1 MLFIDLKSQHQLI
14 AADVTARLQAVLDHG
29 QFIMGPEVTELEG
42 ALAAFVGVNHC
53 VGVSSGTDALLA
65 AMMALEIGR
74 GDEVI
79 TTPFTFIA
87 TAEMIALLGARPV
100 FVDIDPATYNIDP
113 RLIENAITGRTRAIM
128 PVSLYGQCAD
138 MDAINEIAAAHR
150 LAVIED
156 AAQSFGA
163 TYKQRRSCGLT
174 SIGCTSFFPSKPLGA
189 YGDAGAC
196 FTNDDALA
204 ARLRDIRNHG
214 QDRRYHH
221 PRLGLNAR
229 LDTIQAAVLSAKL
242 SIFPQEVAAR
252 ARLGARYTR
261 LLNDRGAQS
270 SAVGGAP
277 VLTPFVMET
286 NESVYAQYTI
296 QVEDRDR
303 VIQSLTAQEI
313 PTAVHYP
320 VPLNEQPVFQPSLDR
335 FETPVSRQVQPPNAS
350 LFDGRGPNAGRR
362 CGRISLRTRKRMM
375 LVSGS
380 SLSRVA
386 VREI

>member
-1 MLFIDLKSQHQLI
+1 MLFIDLRSQHQLI

-29 QFIMGPEVTELEG
+29 QFIMGPEVTDLEG

-174 SIGCTSFFPSKPLGA
+174 LIGCTSFFPSKPLGA

-277 VLTPFVMET
+277 VLTPFVMDT

-303 VIQSLTAQEI
+303 VIQSLAAQGI
-313 PTAVHYP
+313 PSAVHYP

-335 FETPVSRQVQPPNAS
+335 FETPVSRQVAQHV
-350 LFDGRGPNAGRR
+350 
-362 CGRISLRTRKRMM
+362 ISLPMHPYLTEEDQM
-375 LVSGS
+375 
-380 SLSRVA
+380 RVVDA
-386 VREI
+386 VASACGLGNA